1 MESCEERRRE
11 LLPLLPVDMVS
22 LLLPERSRLVLP
34 TYHSR
39 GTVCVI
45 EDSDSRYV
53 DPDRVDPDRVDPDPK
68 LNNTVQ
74 CGSVKDEFL

>member
-45 EDSDSRYV
+45 EESDSRY
-53 DPDRVDPDRVDPDPK
+53 VDPDRVDPDPK

-74 CGSVKDEFL
+74 CGSEKDEFL